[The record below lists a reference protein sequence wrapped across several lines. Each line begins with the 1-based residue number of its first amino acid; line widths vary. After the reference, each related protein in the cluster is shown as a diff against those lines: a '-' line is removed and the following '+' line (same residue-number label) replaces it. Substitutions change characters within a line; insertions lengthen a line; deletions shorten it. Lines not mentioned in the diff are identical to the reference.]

1 MSPDRVAVITGAAS
15 GIGRQ
20 LAVAYAEHG
29 VRSVIGTFPGDPH
42 DPHETLRLVEAAGG
56 EAVVHEVDV
65 RDAESVDG
73 LAQRAVDEWGRLDIA
88 VANAGIVRLHRLEDL
103 TDKAWNDLLSVDL
116 TGVVRLFRSAA
127 GRMPDGGAL
136 AAVSSISGGVY
147 GWADHAHYSAAKAGV
162 LGLVRGLA
170 VELAGRGIRVNA
182 VIPGVIQSPQTE
194 DAANSFGP
202 DGLARAGQRI
212 PAGRVGQPREVA
224 NVLRFLTSPEASYV
238 TGQHVTVD
246 GGLTVRMPI
255 D

>member
-1 MSPDRVAVITGAAS
+1 MSTRSVAVITGAAS

-29 VRSVIGTFPGDPH
+29 IRSVIGTFPGDPH
-42 DPHETLRLVEAAGG
+42 DPAKTVRLVEAAGG
-56 EAVVHEVDV
+56 EAVVHDVDV
-65 RDAESVDG
+65 RDAGSVDN
-73 LAQRAVDEWGRLDIA
+73 LAQRAIDEWGRLDIA

-103 TDKAWNDLLSVDL
+103 TDQAWNDLMAVDL
-116 TGVVRLFRSAA
+116 SGVVRLFRSAVR
-127 GRMPDGGAL
+127 RMPDGGAL

-147 GWADHAHYSAAKAGV
+147 GWPEHAHYSAAKAGV
-162 LGLVRGLA
+162 LGLVKGLA
-170 VELAGRGIRVNA
+170 VELADRSIRVNA

-202 DGLARAGQRI
+202 DGLARAGAQI

-238 TGQHVTVD
+238 TGQHITVD
-246 GGLTVRMPI
+246 GGLTVRMPV